1 MLHAVIMA
9 GGTGTRFWPLSRTSR
24 PKQLLDLG
32 SGRTMIQATLGRL
45 GDLVPADRTWVITN
59 RSLVQPIADQ
69 LPQLAAERIVGEPC
83 KRDTAPA
90 VGLSALLV
98 AQHEPDATL
107 VVMPADHLI
116 QPDAAFQAAVG
127 QAAAIVEQRPETL
140 VTFGIKPT
148 YPAEMFG
155 YIERGEGSGFRVQ
168 GSGQGT
174 EVREPAPLHPRT
186 LALSHSNTT
195 HHSPLTTHHSPAYQV
210 LRFREKPARSIA
222 EEYLAA
228 GTFYWNSGIFVWKAK
243 TILAAIARFEPQMHA
258 HLQVIGNSIG
268 QPDFA
273 AVLDREFTAIR
284 GKSIDFA
291 VMEHY
296 QPVVVIE
303 APFDWD
309 DLGSWQALA
318 RSQGAD
324 ADGNTAIGKHLGI
337 RTTGSIV
344 RTTGDHLIVTLGLSN
359 TIVVHTPDATLVADK
374 GQEEAIREVVKALE
388 QRGWREYL

>member
-9 GGTGTRFWPLSRTSR
+9 GGTGTRFWPASRNAR

-32 SGRTMIQATLGRL
+32 SGQTMIQQTVARL
-45 GDLVPADRTWVITN
+45 GDLAPAERTWVITN
-59 RSLVQPIADQ
+59 RSLMQPIAEQ

-98 AQHEPDATL
+98 AHADSDATL

-116 QPDAAFQAAVG
+116 QPDAAFQAAVR
-127 QAAAIVEQRPETL
+127 QAVAIVAERPETL

-148 YPAEMFG
+148 YPAETFG
-155 YIERGEGSGFRVQ
+155 YIERGSGLGARGPGAAAF
-168 GSGQGT
+168 
-174 EVREPAPLHPRT
+174 
-186 LALSHSNTT
+186 
-195 HHSPLTTHHSPAYQV
+195 QV
-210 LRFREKPARSIA
+210 ARFREKPARSIA

-243 TILAAIARFEPQMHA
+243 TILAALAKYEPQMEE
-258 HLQVIGNSIG
+258 HLRTIGQVISK
-268 QPDFA
+268 PEFA
-273 AVLDREFTAIR
+273 NVLDREFTAIR

-303 APFDWD
+303 SPFKWD
-309 DLGSWQALA
+309 DVGSWQALA

-337 RTTGSIV
+337 RTSGSIV
-344 RTTGDHLIVTLGLSN
+344 RTTGEHLVVTLGLAN

-374 GQEEAIREVVKALE
+374 SQEEAIREVVKALE
-388 QRGWREYL
+388 QQGWREYL